1 MVHNILAV
9 SAPCTATWST
19 LYQLLVPM
27 YKTTIWSTPEQL
39 LVPIYVNCSMV
50 HTIPGTKLL
59 LHDSKHS
66 ICGILSQQTGTQNK
80 CRHLCRA
87 VLLKQI
93 KHSVGKAGKSWAEQH
108 ATWGLVQMQ
117 QALVQVCHKSLQ
129 IDQTLLV
136 SYTTTSPPPSL
147 CQNT

>member
-1 MVHNILAV
+1 
-9 SAPCTATWST
+9 
-19 LYQLLVPM
+19 
-27 YKTTIWSTPEQL
+27 
-39 LVPIYVNCSMV
+39 MV

-108 ATWGLVQMQ
+108 ATWGLVQME

-129 IDQTLLV
+129 TDQTLLV
-136 SYTTTSPPPSL
+136 SYTTTSSLPSVETPMGTAKQITEHKL
-147 CQNT
+147 IVILTILKKQVPERFPII

>member
-1 MVHNILAV
+1 MAEDFSMVHTIPAV
-9 SAPCTATWST
+9 STHVSNCT
-19 LYQLLVPM
+19 
-27 YKTTIWSTPEQL
+27 
-39 LVPIYVNCSMV
+39 MV

-80 CRHLCRA
+80 CRHLRRA

-93 KHSVGKAGKSWAEQH
+93 KHSVSKAGKSRAEQN

-129 IDQTLLV
+129 INQILLV
-136 SYTTTSPPPSL
+136 SHTTTPL
-147 CQNT
+147 GVQENK